1 MLRKQFIKN
10 ELGIALGKTLVIL
23 LVIAVIIILIYLSVT
38 NMNVE
43 CDPQDKVTLEGLLRG
58 FERNNSY
65 WNVKIG
71 NQTYLFNVFDPNY
84 MRPMIGYNVT
94 VNCCYR
100 HDTTFLIG
108 HYDMSSAFIS
118 EG

>member
-1 MLRKQFIKN
+1 MLKKFIKN
-10 ELGIALGKTLVIL
+10 DSALAPGRAIIIL
-23 LVIAVIIILIYLSVT
+23 LVIVAIIILIYLSVT
-38 NMNVE
+38 NADVK
-43 CDPQDKVTLEGLLRG
+43 CDPQDQVALEGLLRG

-71 NQTYLFNVFDPNY
+71 NQTFLFNVFDPNY

>member
-1 MLRKQFIKN
+1 MNSFKKN
-10 ELGIALGKTLVIL
+10 DSGIALGRAIIIL
-23 LVIAVIIILIYLSVT
+23 LVIAAIIILIYLSVT
-38 NMNVE
+38 NADVK
-43 CDPQDKVTLEGLLRG
+43 CDPQDKVELEGLLRG

-65 WNVKIG
+65 WNVLIG
-71 NQTYLFNVFDPNY
+71 NQSYLFNVFDPNY
-84 MRPMIGYNVT
+84 MRPMIGYNISVF
-94 VNCCYR
+94 CCYR

>member
-1 MLRKQFIKN
+1 MLKKQFIKN
-10 ELGIALGKTLVIL
+10 DSAIALGKTLVIL
-23 LVIAVIIILIYLSVT
+23 LVIIAIIILIYLSVA
-38 NMNVE
+38 NADVK
-43 CDPQDKVTLEGLLRG
+43 CDPQDRVTLEGLLRG

-71 NQTYLFNVFDPNY
+71 NQTYLFNVFDETY

>member
-1 MLRKQFIKN
+1 MLKKQFVEN
-10 ELGIALGKTLVIL
+10 NSALAPGRAIIIL
-23 LVIAVIIILIYLSVT
+23 LVIAAIIILIYLSVT
-38 NMNVE
+38 NADVK
-43 CDPQDKVTLEGLLRG
+43 CDPQDKVELEGLLRG

-65 WNVKIG
+65 WDVKIG
-71 NQTYLFNVFDPNY
+71 NQTYLFDRFDATY
-84 MRPMIGYNVT
+84 MKPMIGYNVT

-100 HDTTFLIG
+100 HDTALLCG

>member
-1 MLRKQFIKN
+1 MIKKN
-10 ELGIALGKTLVIL
+10 FVKNDLAIALGKTIIVL
-23 LVIAVIIILIYLSVT
+23 LVIAASIILIYLSVT
-38 NMNVE
+38 NADVT

-84 MRPMIGYNVT
+84 MRPMIGYNVS
-94 VNCCYR
+94 VNCCYW